1 MRLKRFNESNNNDP
15 IDINY
20 IKECFA
26 ELYDREIA
34 SEHLLREYSVWIVI
48 KIEPDCGDIIQA
60 KIDDSKFYE
69 YVESK
74 RKQLE
79 VLEEIETSIKRIA
92 DKYPDY
98 AVSFD
103 TYDKSIEILILT
115 PLDHG
120 YRSKEISKLR

>member
-1 MRLKRFNESNNNDP
+1 MRLKRFNESNSDP

-26 ELYDREIA
+26 ELYDRELA
-34 SEHLLREYSVWIVI
+34 SDHLRQDSSIWIVV
-48 KIEPDCGDIIQA
+48 KIEPDKNADGRGDIRQA
-60 KIDDSKFYE
+60 KIDNTGFYG

-103 TYDKSIEILILT
+103 KYHGTFEIKILT
-115 PLDHG
+115 PSDP
-120 YRSKEISKLR
+120 SNWNK